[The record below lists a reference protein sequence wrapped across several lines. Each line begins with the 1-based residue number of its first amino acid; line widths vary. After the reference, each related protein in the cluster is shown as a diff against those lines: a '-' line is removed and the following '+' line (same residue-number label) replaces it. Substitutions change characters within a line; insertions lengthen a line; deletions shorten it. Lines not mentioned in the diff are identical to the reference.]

1 VAMRRS
7 PDGCPDPWPAGPVVT
22 PPVLVAQSWS
32 DAVFLHW
39 RIPASAAERY
49 MPPLVKPDV
58 FLGSTWVGLIGFR
71 LHGTRIGGAVPV
83 PWLGSFTE
91 VNVRLY
97 TRGAD
102 GSRGVLF
109 LSLDASRLGTVLAAR
124 AIGVPYVF
132 SRCRP
137 RHGPGDDVFG
147 YDVKRFRG
155 QGSSSFAV
163 RPDFTRQ
170 AGDRLSLEL
179 TARFG
184 AHARL
189 AGRTLFVPN
198 SHRPWP
204 LHPAHLISFDDG
216 LLRSSGFPMAG
227 PPESVLFSP
236 GVRTVFGPPR
246 AVQRSGAGRTG
257 G

>member
-1 VAMRRS
+1 MRQ
-7 PDGCPDPWPAGPVVT
+7 PTDGCLDPWPAGPVVT
-22 PPVLVAQSWS
+22 PPVLVSQSWS
-32 DAVFLHW
+32 EAVFLHW
-39 RIPASAAERY
+39 RIPASTAERY
-49 MPPLVKPDV
+49 MPPLIEPDV
-58 FLGSTWVGLIGFR
+58 FLGSTWVGLIAFR

-91 VNVRLY
+91 VNLRLY

-109 LSLDASRLGTVLAAR
+109 VSLDASRLGTVLAAR
-124 AIGVPYVF
+124 SIGVPYVF
-132 SRCRP
+132 SRCRN
-137 RHGPGDDVFG
+137 RHRTGEGTFG

-155 QGSSSFAV
+155 QGFSTFSV

-170 AGDRLSLEL
+170 AEDRLSLEL

-189 AGRTLFVPN
+189 AGRTVFVPN

-204 LHPAHLISFDDG
+204 LYPARLISFDDG
-216 LLRSSGFPMAG
+216 LLPSAGFPLTG

-236 GVRTVFGPPR
+236 GVRTVFGAPR
-246 AVQRSGAGRTG
+246 TVQRRGT
-257 G
+257 